1 MKKQNQGISLISLII
16 TIIVIIILGAV
27 VIFSGM
33 GTPEKAQLS
42 AIISDMDNVQTA
54 VDQAYYGFYT
64 EKSVAGE
71 VWPKSQ
77 FYEAV
82 ATGETSR
89 ENLKGV
95 GIVPISDSSMV
106 KMTLPKYEGRSWG
119 VAVEDIDDHTQV
131 GSVVL
136 LPGYETDG
144 KIYATLLDV
153 QNDGR
158 DTESMDNAMAKLNK
172 ESESSSM
179 ELVYQ
184 YGYVIAKFN
193 NNKIK
198 QAYVDEMKKDATLIE
213 NIGSFNTFEEFCNKI
228 GEDSANVLR
237 IVCYSCINTS
247 DATSTSIWDTNS
259 EMTMIYMQPYTTGE
273 VRIENTLT
281 NEMKSIEITELDEY
295 MIDFAGGG
303 DDKFSASC
311 FGLQRAQAN
320 RYETVHEN
328 CNIMLKINGI
338 EVYSGIA
345 YVSDV
350 FFSDYI
356 SELNEGESM
365 DLDIVISIDEKAVLF
380 KGAVKYKIP
389 GK

>member
-1 MKKQNQGISLISLII
+1 MKNMKKQDRGISLISLII

-71 VWPKSQ
+71 VWTKSQ

-119 VAVEDIDDHTQV
+119 VAVEDIDDHTRV

-158 DTESMDNAMAKLNK
+158 DTESMDNAISKVNNQNVVSNL
-172 ESESSSM
+172 
-179 ELVYQ
+179 ELSYQ
-184 YGYVIAKFN
+184 NGYAVGVL
-193 NNKIK
+193 KITSGGDEQLKKMVVEELKK
-198 QAYVDEMKKDATLIE
+198 QPDLTVEFE
-213 NIGSFNTFEEFCNKI
+213 TFEELCNILGVSEDVVLNSLRLNSISMTNAKEIGKFQRDDKIFCYGI
-228 GEDSANVLR
+228 PES
-237 IVCYSCINTS
+237 
-247 DATSTSIWDTNS
+247 
-259 EMTMIYMQPYTTGE
+259 TGE
-273 VRIENTLT
+273 IKLENIITK
-281 NEMKSIEITELDEY
+281 ESKSIFLLELSQYVINIEMEDGLSY
-295 MIDFAGGG
+295 W
-303 DDKFSASC
+303 FSLRKLENGSYADV
-311 FGLQRAQAN
+311 N
-320 RYETVHEN
+320 EDYEVV
-328 CNIMLKINGI
+328 IKINGTQR
-338 EVYSGIA
+338 YSGTA
-345 YVSDV
+345 KNKLNY
-350 FFSDYI
+350 FYNYA
-356 SELNEGESM
+356 SELSRGDVMEV
-365 DLDIVISIDEKAVLF
+365 DIEAVIDGNVVTF
-380 KGAVKYKIP
+380 KGICMLGIP
-389 GK
+389 G

>member
-71 VWPKSQ
+71 VWTKSQ

-119 VAVEDIDDHTQV
+119 VAVEDIDDHTRV

-158 DTESMDNAMAKLNK
+158 DTESMDNAISKVNNQNVVSNL
-172 ESESSSM
+172 
-179 ELVYQ
+179 ELSYQ
-184 YGYVIAKFN
+184 NGYAVGVL
-193 NNKIK
+193 KITSGGDEQLKKMVVEELKK
-198 QAYVDEMKKDATLIE
+198 QPDLTVEFE
-213 NIGSFNTFEEFCNKI
+213 TFEELCNILGVSEDVVLNSLRLNSISMTNAKEIGKFQRDDKIFCYGI
-228 GEDSANVLR
+228 PES
-237 IVCYSCINTS
+237 
-247 DATSTSIWDTNS
+247 
-259 EMTMIYMQPYTTGE
+259 TGE
-273 VRIENTLT
+273 IKLENIITK
-281 NEMKSIEITELDEY
+281 ESKSIFLLELSQYVINIEMEDGLSY
-295 MIDFAGGG
+295 W
-303 DDKFSASC
+303 FSLRKLENGSYADV
-311 FGLQRAQAN
+311 N
-320 RYETVHEN
+320 EDYEVV
-328 CNIMLKINGI
+328 IKINGTQR
-338 EVYSGIA
+338 YSGTA
-345 YVSDV
+345 KNKLNY
-350 FFSDYI
+350 FYNYA
-356 SELNEGESM
+356 SELSRGDVLEV
-365 DLDIVISIDEKAVLF
+365 DIEAVIDGNVVTF
-380 KGAVKYKIP
+380 KGICMLGIP
-389 GK
+389 G

>member
-71 VWPKSQ
+71 VWTKSQ

-119 VAVEDIDDHTQV
+119 VAVEDIDDHTRV

-158 DTESMDNAMAKLNK
+158 DTESMDNAISKVNNQNVVSNL
-172 ESESSSM
+172 
-179 ELVYQ
+179 ELSYQ
-184 YGYVIAKFN
+184 NGYAVGVL
-193 NNKIK
+193 KITSGGDEQLKKMVVEELKK
-198 QAYVDEMKKDATLIE
+198 QPDLTVEFE
-213 NIGSFNTFEEFCNKI
+213 TFEELCNILGVSEDVVLNSLRLNSISMTNAKEIGKFQRDDKIFCYGI
-228 GEDSANVLR
+228 PES
-237 IVCYSCINTS
+237 
-247 DATSTSIWDTNS
+247 
-259 EMTMIYMQPYTTGE
+259 TGE
-273 VRIENTLT
+273 IKLENIITK
-281 NEMKSIEITELDEY
+281 ESKSIFLLELSQYVINIEMEDGLSY
-295 MIDFAGGG
+295 W
-303 DDKFSASC
+303 FSLRKLENGSYADV
-311 FGLQRAQAN
+311 N
-320 RYETVHEN
+320 EDYEVV
-328 CNIMLKINGI
+328 IKINGTQR
-338 EVYSGIA
+338 YSGTA
-345 YVSDV
+345 KNKLNY
-350 FFSDYI
+350 FYNYA
-356 SELNEGESM
+356 SELSRGDVMEV
-365 DLDIVISIDEKAVLF
+365 DIEAVIDGNVVTF
-380 KGAVKYKIP
+380 KGICMLGIP
-389 GK
+389 G

>member
-1 MKKQNQGISLISLII
+1 MKKRNQGISLISLII
-16 TIIVIIILGAV
+16 TIIVIIIIGAV

-71 VWPKSQ
+71 VWTKSQ

-119 VAVEDIDDHTQV
+119 VAVEDIDDHTRV

-158 DTESMDNAMAKLNK
+158 DTESMDNAISKVNNQNVVSNL
-172 ESESSSM
+172 
-179 ELVYQ
+179 ELSYQ
-184 YGYVIAKFN
+184 NGYAVGVL
-193 NNKIK
+193 KITSGGDEQLKKMVVEELKK
-198 QAYVDEMKKDATLIE
+198 QPDLTVEFE
-213 NIGSFNTFEEFCNKI
+213 TFEELCNILGVSEDVVLNSLRLNSISMTNAKEIGKFQRDDKIFCYGI
-228 GEDSANVLR
+228 PES
-237 IVCYSCINTS
+237 
-247 DATSTSIWDTNS
+247 
-259 EMTMIYMQPYTTGE
+259 TGE
-273 VRIENTLT
+273 IKLENIITKESKSIFLLELSQYVI
-281 NEMKSIEITELDEY
+281 NIEMKNGLSY
-295 MIDFAGGG
+295 W
-303 DDKFSASC
+303 FSLRKLENGSYADV
-311 FGLQRAQAN
+311 N
-320 RYETVHEN
+320 EDYEVV
-328 CNIMLKINGI
+328 IKINGTQR
-338 EVYSGIA
+338 YSGTA
-345 YVSDV
+345 KNKLNY
-350 FFSDYI
+350 FYNYA
-356 SELNEGESM
+356 SELSRGDVMEV
-365 DLDIVISIDEKAVLF
+365 DIEAVIDGNVVTF
-380 KGAVKYKIP
+380 KGICMLGIP
-389 GK
+389 G

>member
-16 TIIVIIILGAV
+16 TIIVIIIIGAV

-71 VWPKSQ
+71 VWTKSQ

-119 VAVEDIDDHTQV
+119 VAVEDIDDHTRV

-158 DTESMDNAMAKLNK
+158 DTESMDNAISKVNNQNVVSNL
-172 ESESSSM
+172 
-179 ELVYQ
+179 ELSYQ
-184 YGYVIAKFN
+184 NGYAVGVL
-193 NNKIK
+193 KITSGGDEQLKKMVVEELKK
-198 QAYVDEMKKDATLIE
+198 QPDLTVEFE
-213 NIGSFNTFEEFCNKI
+213 TFEELCNILGVSEDVVLNSLRLNSISMTNAKEIGKFQRDDKIFCYGI
-228 GEDSANVLR
+228 PES
-237 IVCYSCINTS
+237 
-247 DATSTSIWDTNS
+247 
-259 EMTMIYMQPYTTGE
+259 TGE
-273 VRIENTLT
+273 IKLENIITKESKSIFLLELSQYVI
-281 NEMKSIEITELDEY
+281 NIEMKNGLSY
-295 MIDFAGGG
+295 W
-303 DDKFSASC
+303 FSLRKLENGSYADV
-311 FGLQRAQAN
+311 N
-320 RYETVHEN
+320 EDYEVV
-328 CNIMLKINGI
+328 IKINGTQR
-338 EVYSGIA
+338 YSGTA
-345 YVSDV
+345 KNKLNY
-350 FFSDYI
+350 FYNYA
-356 SELNEGESM
+356 SELSRGDVMEV
-365 DLDIVISIDEKAVLF
+365 DIEAVIDGNVVTF
-380 KGAVKYKIP
+380 KGICMLGIP
-389 GK
+389 G

>member
-16 TIIVIIILGAV
+16 TIIVIIIIGAV

-71 VWPKSQ
+71 VWTKSQ

-119 VAVEDIDDHTQV
+119 VAVEDIDDHTRV

-158 DTESMDNAMAKLNK
+158 DTESMDNAISKVNNQNVVSNL
-172 ESESSSM
+172 
-179 ELVYQ
+179 ELSYQ
-184 YGYVIAKFN
+184 NGYAVGVL
-193 NNKIK
+193 KITSGGDEQLKKMVVEELKK
-198 QAYVDEMKKDATLIE
+198 QPDLTVEFE
-213 NIGSFNTFEEFCNKI
+213 TFEELCNILGVSEDVVLNSLRLNSISMTNAKEIGKFQRDDKIFCYGI
-228 GEDSANVLR
+228 PES
-237 IVCYSCINTS
+237 
-247 DATSTSIWDTNS
+247 
-259 EMTMIYMQPYTTGE
+259 TGE
-273 VRIENTLT
+273 IKLENIITK
-281 NEMKSIEITELDEY
+281 ESKSIFLLELSQYVINIEMEDGLSY
-295 MIDFAGGG
+295 W
-303 DDKFSASC
+303 FSLRKLENGSYADV
-311 FGLQRAQAN
+311 N
-320 RYETVHEN
+320 EDYEVV
-328 CNIMLKINGI
+328 IKINGTQR
-338 EVYSGIA
+338 YSGTA
-345 YVSDV
+345 KNKLNY
-350 FFSDYI
+350 FYNYA
-356 SELNEGESM
+356 SELSRGDVMEV
-365 DLDIVISIDEKAVLF
+365 DIEAVIDGNVVTF
-380 KGAVKYKIP
+380 KGICMLGIP
-389 GK
+389 G

>member
-1 MKKQNQGISLISLII
+1 MKKRNQGISLISLII
-16 TIIVIIILGAV
+16 TIIVIIIIGAV

-71 VWPKSQ
+71 VWTKSQ

-119 VAVEDIDDHTQV
+119 VAVEDIDDHTRV

-158 DTESMDNAMAKLNK
+158 DTESMDNAISKVNNQNVVSNL
-172 ESESSSM
+172 
-179 ELVYQ
+179 ELSYQ
-184 YGYVIAKFN
+184 NGYAVGVL
-193 NNKIK
+193 KITSGGDEQLKKMVVEELKK
-198 QAYVDEMKKDATLIE
+198 QPDLTVEFE
-213 NIGSFNTFEEFCNKI
+213 TFEELCNILGVSEDVVLNSLRLNSISMTNAKEIGKFQRDDKIFCYGI
-228 GEDSANVLR
+228 PES
-237 IVCYSCINTS
+237 
-247 DATSTSIWDTNS
+247 
-259 EMTMIYMQPYTTGE
+259 TGE
-273 VRIENTLT
+273 IKLENIITK
-281 NEMKSIEITELDEY
+281 ESKSIFLLELSQYVINIEMEDGLSY
-295 MIDFAGGG
+295 W
-303 DDKFSASC
+303 FSLRKLENGSYADV
-311 FGLQRAQAN
+311 N
-320 RYETVHEN
+320 EDYEVV
-328 CNIMLKINGI
+328 IKINGTQR
-338 EVYSGIA
+338 YSGTA
-345 YVSDV
+345 KNKLNY
-350 FFSDYI
+350 FYNYA
-356 SELNEGESM
+356 SELSRGDVMEV
-365 DLDIVISIDEKAVLF
+365 DIEAVIDGNVVTF
-380 KGAVKYKIP
+380 KGICMLGIP
-389 GK
+389 G

>member
-71 VWPKSQ
+71 VWTKSQ

-119 VAVEDIDDHTQV
+119 VAVEDIDDHTRV

-158 DTESMDNAMAKLNK
+158 DTESMDNAISKVNNQNVVSNL
-172 ESESSSM
+172 
-179 ELVYQ
+179 ELSYQ
-184 YGYVIAKFN
+184 NGYAVGVL
-193 NNKIK
+193 KITSGGDEQLKKMVVEELKK
-198 QAYVDEMKKDATLIE
+198 QPDLTVEFE
-213 NIGSFNTFEEFCNKI
+213 TFEELCNILGVSEDVVLNSLRLNSISMTNAKEIGKFQRDDKIFCYGI
-228 GEDSANVLR
+228 PES
-237 IVCYSCINTS
+237 
-247 DATSTSIWDTNS
+247 
-259 EMTMIYMQPYTTGE
+259 TGE
-273 VRIENTLT
+273 IKLENIITKESKSIFLLELSQYVI
-281 NEMKSIEITELDEY
+281 NIEMKNGLSY
-295 MIDFAGGG
+295 W
-303 DDKFSASC
+303 FSLRKLENGSYADV
-311 FGLQRAQAN
+311 N
-320 RYETVHEN
+320 EDYEVV
-328 CNIMLKINGI
+328 IKINGTQR
-338 EVYSGIA
+338 YSGTA
-345 YVSDV
+345 KNKLNY
-350 FFSDYI
+350 FYNYA
-356 SELNEGESM
+356 SELSRGDVMEV
-365 DLDIVISIDEKAVLF
+365 DIEAVIDGNVVTF
-380 KGAVKYKIP
+380 KGICMLGIP
-389 GK
+389 G

>member
-71 VWPKSQ
+71 VWTKSQ

-119 VAVEDIDDHTQV
+119 VAVEDIDDHTRV

-158 DTESMDNAMAKLNK
+158 DTESMDNAISKVNNQNVVSNL
-172 ESESSSM
+172 
-179 ELVYQ
+179 ELSYQ
-184 YGYVIAKFN
+184 NGYAVGVL
-193 NNKIK
+193 KITSGGDEQLKKMVVEELKK
-198 QAYVDEMKKDATLIE
+198 QPDLTVEFE
-213 NIGSFNTFEEFCNKI
+213 TFEELCNILGVSEDVVLNSLRLNSISMTNAKEIGKFQRDDKIFCYGI
-228 GEDSANVLR
+228 PES
-237 IVCYSCINTS
+237 
-247 DATSTSIWDTNS
+247 
-259 EMTMIYMQPYTTGE
+259 TGE
-273 VRIENTLT
+273 IKLENIIKKKTKSIFLLELSQYVI
-281 NEMKSIEITELDEY
+281 NIEMKNGLSY
-295 MIDFAGGG
+295 W
-303 DDKFSASC
+303 FSLRKLENGSYADV
-311 FGLQRAQAN
+311 N
-320 RYETVHEN
+320 EDYEVV
-328 CNIMLKINGI
+328 IKINGTQR
-338 EVYSGIA
+338 YSGTA
-345 YVSDV
+345 KNKLNY
-350 FFSDYI
+350 FYNYA
-356 SELNEGESM
+356 SELSRGDVMEV
-365 DLDIVISIDEKAVLF
+365 DIEAVIDGNVVTF
-380 KGAVKYKIP
+380 KGICMLGIP
-389 GK
+389 G

>member
-42 AIISDMDNVQTA
+42 AIISDIDNVQTA

-71 VWPKSQ
+71 VWTKSQ

-119 VAVEDIDDHTQV
+119 VAVEDIDDHTRV

-158 DTESMDNAMAKLNK
+158 DTESMDNAISKVNNQNVVSNL
-172 ESESSSM
+172 
-179 ELVYQ
+179 ELSYQ
-184 YGYVIAKFN
+184 NGYAVGVL
-193 NNKIK
+193 KITSGGDEQLKKMVVEELKK
-198 QAYVDEMKKDATLIE
+198 QPDLTVEFE
-213 NIGSFNTFEEFCNKI
+213 TFEELCNILGVSEDVVLNSLRLNSISMTNAKEIGKFQRDDKIFCYGI
-228 GEDSANVLR
+228 PES
-237 IVCYSCINTS
+237 
-247 DATSTSIWDTNS
+247 
-259 EMTMIYMQPYTTGE
+259 TGE
-273 VRIENTLT
+273 IKLENIITK
-281 NEMKSIEITELDEY
+281 ESKSIFLLELSQYVINIEMEDGLSY
-295 MIDFAGGG
+295 W
-303 DDKFSASC
+303 FSLRKLENGSYADV
-311 FGLQRAQAN
+311 N
-320 RYETVHEN
+320 EDYEVV
-328 CNIMLKINGI
+328 IKINGTQR
-338 EVYSGIA
+338 YSGTA
-345 YVSDV
+345 KNKLNY
-350 FFSDYI
+350 FYNYA
-356 SELNEGESM
+356 SELSRGDVMEV
-365 DLDIVISIDEKAVLF
+365 DIEAVIDGNVVTF
-380 KGAVKYKIP
+380 KGICMLGIP
-389 GK
+389 G

>member
-71 VWPKSQ
+71 VWTKSQ

-158 DTESMDNAMAKLNK
+158 DTESMDNAISKVNNQNVVSNL
-172 ESESSSM
+172 
-179 ELVYQ
+179 ELSYQ
-184 YGYVIAKFN
+184 NGYAVGVL
-193 NNKIK
+193 KITSGGDEQLKKMVVEELKK
-198 QAYVDEMKKDATLIE
+198 QPDLTVEFE
-213 NIGSFNTFEEFCNKI
+213 TFEELCNILGVSEDVVLNSLRLNSISMTNAKEIGKFQRDDKIFCYGI
-228 GEDSANVLR
+228 PES
-237 IVCYSCINTS
+237 
-247 DATSTSIWDTNS
+247 
-259 EMTMIYMQPYTTGE
+259 TGE
-273 VRIENTLT
+273 IKLENIITKESKSIFLLELSQYVI
-281 NEMKSIEITELDEY
+281 NIEMKNGLSY
-295 MIDFAGGG
+295 W
-303 DDKFSASC
+303 FSLRKLENGSYADV
-311 FGLQRAQAN
+311 N
-320 RYETVHEN
+320 EDYEVV
-328 CNIMLKINGI
+328 IKINGTQR
-338 EVYSGIA
+338 YSGTA
-345 YVSDV
+345 KNKLNY
-350 FFSDYI
+350 FYNYA
-356 SELNEGESM
+356 SELSRGDVMEV
-365 DLDIVISIDEKAVLF
+365 DIEAVIDGNVVTF
-380 KGAVKYKIP
+380 KGICMLGIP
-389 GK
+389 G

>member
-16 TIIVIIILGAV
+16 TIIVIIIIGAV

-71 VWPKSQ
+71 VWTKSQ

-119 VAVEDIDDHTQV
+119 VAVEDIDDHTRV

-158 DTESMDNAMAKLNK
+158 DTESMDNAISKVNNQNVVSNL
-172 ESESSSM
+172 
-179 ELVYQ
+179 ELSYQ
-184 YGYVIAKFN
+184 NGYAVGVL
-193 NNKIK
+193 KITSGGDEQLKKMVVEELKK
-198 QAYVDEMKKDATLIE
+198 QPDLTVEFE
-213 NIGSFNTFEEFCNKI
+213 TFEELCNILGVSEDVVLNSLRLNSISMTNAKEIGKFQRDDKIFCYGI
-228 GEDSANVLR
+228 PES
-237 IVCYSCINTS
+237 
-247 DATSTSIWDTNS
+247 
-259 EMTMIYMQPYTTGE
+259 TGE
-273 VRIENTLT
+273 IKLENTITKESKSIFLLELSQYVI
-281 NEMKSIEITELDEY
+281 NIEMKNGLSY
-295 MIDFAGGG
+295 W
-303 DDKFSASC
+303 FSLRKLENGSYADV
-311 FGLQRAQAN
+311 N
-320 RYETVHEN
+320 EDYEVV
-328 CNIMLKINGI
+328 IKINGTQR
-338 EVYSGIA
+338 YSGTA
-345 YVSDV
+345 KNKLNY
-350 FFSDYI
+350 FYNYA
-356 SELNEGESM
+356 SELSRGDVMEV
-365 DLDIVISIDEKAVLF
+365 DIEAVIDGNVVTF
-380 KGAVKYKIP
+380 KGICMLGIP
-389 GK
+389 G

>member
-71 VWPKSQ
+71 VWTKSQ

-119 VAVEDIDDHTQV
+119 VAVEDIDDHTRV

-158 DTESMDNAMAKLNK
+158 DTESMDNAISKVNNQNVVSNL
-172 ESESSSM
+172 
-179 ELVYQ
+179 ELSYQ
-184 YGYVIAKFN
+184 NGYAVGVL
-193 NNKIK
+193 KITSGGDEQLKKMVVEELKK
-198 QAYVDEMKKDATLIE
+198 QPDLTVEFE
-213 NIGSFNTFEEFCNKI
+213 TFEELCNILGVSEDVVLNSLRLNSISMTNAKEIGKFQRDDKIFCYGI
-228 GEDSANVLR
+228 PES
-237 IVCYSCINTS
+237 
-247 DATSTSIWDTNS
+247 
-259 EMTMIYMQPYTTGE
+259 TGE
-273 VRIENTLT
+273 IKLENTITKESKSIFLLELSQYVI
-281 NEMKSIEITELDEY
+281 NIEMKNGLSY
-295 MIDFAGGG
+295 W
-303 DDKFSASC
+303 FSLRKLENGSYADV
-311 FGLQRAQAN
+311 N
-320 RYETVHEN
+320 EDYEVV
-328 CNIMLKINGI
+328 IKINGTQR
-338 EVYSGIA
+338 YSGTA
-345 YVSDV
+345 KNKLNY
-350 FFSDYI
+350 FYNYA
-356 SELNEGESM
+356 SELSRGDVMEV
-365 DLDIVISIDEKAVLF
+365 DIEAVIDGNVVTF
-380 KGAVKYKIP
+380 KGICMLGIP
-389 GK
+389 G

>member
-1 MKKQNQGISLISLII
+1 MKKRNQGISLISLII

-71 VWPKSQ
+71 VWTKSQ

-119 VAVEDIDDHTQV
+119 VAVEDIDDHTRV

-158 DTESMDNAMAKLNK
+158 DTESMDNAISKVNNQNVVSNL
-172 ESESSSM
+172 
-179 ELVYQ
+179 ELSYQ
-184 YGYVIAKFN
+184 NGYAVGVL
-193 NNKIK
+193 KITSGGDEQLKKMVVEELKK
-198 QAYVDEMKKDATLIE
+198 QPDLTVEFE
-213 NIGSFNTFEEFCNKI
+213 TFEELCNILGVSEDVVLNSLRLNSISMTNAKEIGKFQRDDKIFCYGI
-228 GEDSANVLR
+228 PES
-237 IVCYSCINTS
+237 
-247 DATSTSIWDTNS
+247 
-259 EMTMIYMQPYTTGE
+259 TGE
-273 VRIENTLT
+273 IKLENIITK
-281 NEMKSIEITELDEY
+281 ESKSIFLLELSQYVINIEMEDGLSY
-295 MIDFAGGG
+295 W
-303 DDKFSASC
+303 FSLRKLENGSYADV
-311 FGLQRAQAN
+311 N
-320 RYETVHEN
+320 EDYEVV
-328 CNIMLKINGI
+328 IKINGTQR
-338 EVYSGIA
+338 YSGTA
-345 YVSDV
+345 KNKLNY
-350 FFSDYI
+350 FYNYA
-356 SELNEGESM
+356 SELSRGDVMEV
-365 DLDIVISIDEKAVLF
+365 DIEAVIDGNVVTF
-380 KGAVKYKIP
+380 KGICMLGIP
-389 GK
+389 G

>member
-1 MKKQNQGISLISLII
+1 MKKRNQGISLISLII
-16 TIIVIIILGAV
+16 TIIVIIIIGAV

-71 VWPKSQ
+71 VWTKSQ

-119 VAVEDIDDHTQV
+119 VAVEDIDDHTRV

-198 QAYVDEMKKDATLIE
+198 QEYV
-213 NIGSFNTFEEFCNKI
+213 
-228 GEDSANVLR
+228 
-237 IVCYSCINTS
+237 
-247 DATSTSIWDTNS
+247 
-259 EMTMIYMQPYTTGE
+259 
-273 VRIENTLT
+273 
-281 NEMKSIEITELDEY
+281 
-295 MIDFAGGG
+295 
-303 DDKFSASC
+303 
-311 FGLQRAQAN
+311 
-320 RYETVHEN
+320 
-328 CNIMLKINGI
+328 
-338 EVYSGIA
+338 
-345 YVSDV
+345 
-350 FFSDYI
+350 
-356 SELNEGESM
+356 
-365 DLDIVISIDEKAVLF
+365 
-380 KGAVKYKIP
+380 
-389 GK
+389 

>member
-16 TIIVIIILGAV
+16 TIIVIIILAAV

-42 AIISDMDNVQTA
+42 AIISDIDNVQTA

-71 VWPKSQ
+71 VWTKSQ

-119 VAVEDIDDHTQV
+119 VAVEDIDDHTRV

-158 DTESMDNAMAKLNK
+158 DTESMDNAISKVNNQNVVSNL
-172 ESESSSM
+172 
-179 ELVYQ
+179 ELSYQ
-184 YGYVIAKFN
+184 NGYAVGVL
-193 NNKIK
+193 KITSGGDEQLKKMVVEELKK
-198 QAYVDEMKKDATLIE
+198 QPDLTVEFE
-213 NIGSFNTFEEFCNKI
+213 TFEELCNILGASEDVVLNSLRLNSISMSNAKEIGKFQRDDKIFCYGI
-228 GEDSANVLR
+228 PES
-237 IVCYSCINTS
+237 
-247 DATSTSIWDTNS
+247 
-259 EMTMIYMQPYTTGE
+259 TGE
-273 VRIENTLT
+273 VKFENTIT
-281 NEMKSIEITELDEY
+281 KESKSIFLSELNQYVINVSMEEGLSY
-295 MIDFAGGG
+295 W
-303 DDKFSASC
+303 FSLRKLENGSYVDVSE
-311 FGLQRAQAN
+311 N
-320 RYETVHEN
+320 YEVL
-328 CNIMLKINGI
+328 IKINGI
-338 EVYSGIA
+338 QRYSGTA
-345 YVSDV
+345 KNKLNY
-350 FFSDYI
+350 FYDYA
-356 SELNEGESM
+356 SELSRGDVMEV
-365 DLDIVISIDEKAVLF
+365 DIEAVIDENVVTF
-380 KGAVKYKIP
+380 KGICMLGIP
-389 GK
+389 G

>member
-71 VWPKSQ
+71 VWTKSQ

-119 VAVEDIDDHTQV
+119 VAVEDIDDHTRV

-158 DTESMDNAMAKLNK
+158 DTESMDNAISKVNNQNVVSNL
-172 ESESSSM
+172 
-179 ELVYQ
+179 ELSYQ
-184 YGYVIAKFN
+184 NGYAVGVL
-193 NNKIK
+193 KITSGGDEQLKKMVVEELKK
-198 QAYVDEMKKDATLIE
+198 QPDLTVEFE
-213 NIGSFNTFEEFCNKI
+213 TFEELCNILGVSEDVVLNSLRLNSISMTNAKEIGKFQRDDKIFCYGI
-228 GEDSANVLR
+228 PES
-237 IVCYSCINTS
+237 
-247 DATSTSIWDTNS
+247 
-259 EMTMIYMQPYTTGE
+259 TGE
-273 VRIENTLT
+273 IKLENTIT
-281 NEMKSIEITELDEY
+281 KESKSIFLLELSQY
-295 MIDFAGGG
+295 VINIDMKNGLSYW
-303 DDKFSASC
+303 FSLRKLENGSYADV
-311 FGLQRAQAN
+311 N
-320 RYETVHEN
+320 EDYEVV
-328 CNIMLKINGI
+328 IKINGTQR
-338 EVYSGIA
+338 YSGTA
-345 YVSDV
+345 KNKLNY
-350 FFSDYI
+350 FYNYA
-356 SELNEGESM
+356 SELSRGDVMEV
-365 DLDIVISIDEKAVLF
+365 DIEAVIDGNVVTF
-380 KGAVKYKIP
+380 KGICMLGIP
-389 GK
+389 G

>member
-71 VWPKSQ
+71 VWTKSQ

-119 VAVEDIDDHTQV
+119 VAVEDIDDHTRV

-158 DTESMDNAMAKLNK
+158 DTESMDNAISKVNNQNVVSNL
-172 ESESSSM
+172 
-179 ELVYQ
+179 ELSYQ
-184 YGYVIAKFN
+184 NGYAVGVL
-193 NNKIK
+193 KITSGGDEQLKKMVVEELKK
-198 QAYVDEMKKDATLIE
+198 QPDLTVEFE
-213 NIGSFNTFEEFCNKI
+213 TFEELCNILGVSEDVVLNSLRLNSISMTNAKEIGKFQRDDKIFCYGI
-228 GEDSANVLR
+228 PES
-237 IVCYSCINTS
+237 
-247 DATSTSIWDTNS
+247 
-259 EMTMIYMQPYTTGE
+259 TGE
-273 VRIENTLT
+273 IKLENIITKESKSIFLLELSQYVI
-281 NEMKSIEITELDEY
+281 NIEMKNGLSY
-295 MIDFAGGG
+295 W
-303 DDKFSASC
+303 FSLRKLENGSYADV
-311 FGLQRAQAN
+311 N
-320 RYETVHEN
+320 EDYEVV
-328 CNIMLKINGI
+328 IKINGTQR
-338 EVYSGIA
+338 YSGTA
-345 YVSDV
+345 KNKLNY
-350 FFSDYI
+350 FYNYA
-356 SELNEGESM
+356 SELSRGDVMEV
-365 DLDIVISIDEKAVLF
+365 DIEAVIDGNVVTF
-380 KGAVKYKIP
+380 KGICML
-389 GK
+389 GISG

>member
-71 VWPKSQ
+71 VWTKSQ

-106 KMTLPKYEGRSWG
+106 KMSLPKYEGRSWG
-119 VAVEDIDDHTQV
+119 GAVEDIDDHTRV

-158 DTESMDNAMAKLNK
+158 DTESMDNAISKVNNQNVVSNL
-172 ESESSSM
+172 
-179 ELVYQ
+179 ELSYQ
-184 YGYVIAKFN
+184 NGYAVGVL
-193 NNKIK
+193 KITSGGDEQLKKMVVEELKK
-198 QAYVDEMKKDATLIE
+198 QPDLTVEFE
-213 NIGSFNTFEEFCNKI
+213 TFEELCNILGVSEDVVLNSLRLNSISMTNAKEIGKFQRDDKIFCYGI
-228 GEDSANVLR
+228 PES
-237 IVCYSCINTS
+237 
-247 DATSTSIWDTNS
+247 
-259 EMTMIYMQPYTTGE
+259 TGE
-273 VRIENTLT
+273 IKLENIITK
-281 NEMKSIEITELDEY
+281 ESKSIFLLELSQYVINIEMEDGLSY
-295 MIDFAGGG
+295 W
-303 DDKFSASC
+303 FSLRKLENGSYADV
-311 FGLQRAQAN
+311 N
-320 RYETVHEN
+320 EDYEVV
-328 CNIMLKINGI
+328 IKINGTQR
-338 EVYSGIA
+338 YSGTA
-345 YVSDV
+345 KNKLNY
-350 FFSDYI
+350 FYNYA
-356 SELNEGESM
+356 SELSRGDVMEV
-365 DLDIVISIDEKAVLF
+365 DIEAVIDGNVVTF
-380 KGAVKYKIP
+380 KGICMLGIP
-389 GK
+389 G

>member
-71 VWPKSQ
+71 VWTKSQ

-119 VAVEDIDDHTQV
+119 VAVEDIDDHTRV

-158 DTESMDNAMAKLNK
+158 DTESMDNAISKVNNQTVVSNL
-172 ESESSSM
+172 
-179 ELVYQ
+179 ELSYQ
-184 YGYVIAKFN
+184 NGYAVGVL
-193 NNKIK
+193 KITSGGDEQLKKMVVEELKK
-198 QAYVDEMKKDATLIE
+198 QPDLTVEFE
-213 NIGSFNTFEEFCNKI
+213 TFEELCNILGVSEDVVLNSLRLNSISMTNAKEIGKFQRDDKIFCYGI
-228 GEDSANVLR
+228 PES
-237 IVCYSCINTS
+237 
-247 DATSTSIWDTNS
+247 
-259 EMTMIYMQPYTTGE
+259 TGE
-273 VRIENTLT
+273 IKLENIITKESKSIFLLELSQYVI
-281 NEMKSIEITELDEY
+281 NIEMKNGLSY
-295 MIDFAGGG
+295 W
-303 DDKFSASC
+303 FSLRKLENGSYADV
-311 FGLQRAQAN
+311 N
-320 RYETVHEN
+320 EDYEVV
-328 CNIMLKINGI
+328 IKINGTQR
-338 EVYSGIA
+338 YSGTA
-345 YVSDV
+345 KNKLNY
-350 FFSDYI
+350 FYNYA
-356 SELNEGESM
+356 SELSRGDVMEV
-365 DLDIVISIDEKAVLF
+365 DIEAVIDGNVVTF
-380 KGAVKYKIP
+380 KGICMLGIP
-389 GK
+389 G

>member
-1 MKKQNQGISLISLII
+1 MEKQNLGISLISLII
-16 TIIVIIILGAV
+16 TIIVIIIIGAV

-71 VWPKSQ
+71 VWTKSQ

-119 VAVEDIDDHTQV
+119 VAVEDIDDHTRV

-158 DTESMDNAMAKLNK
+158 DTESMDNAISKVNNQNVVSNL
-172 ESESSSM
+172 
-179 ELVYQ
+179 ELSYQ
-184 YGYVIAKFN
+184 NGYAVGVL
-193 NNKIK
+193 KITSGGDEQLKKMVVEELKK
-198 QAYVDEMKKDATLIE
+198 QPDLTVEFE
-213 NIGSFNTFEEFCNKI
+213 TFEELCNILGVSEDVVLNSLRLNSISMTNAKEIGKFQRDDKIFCYGI
-228 GEDSANVLR
+228 PES
-237 IVCYSCINTS
+237 
-247 DATSTSIWDTNS
+247 
-259 EMTMIYMQPYTTGE
+259 TGE
-273 VRIENTLT
+273 IKLENIITKESKSIFLLELSQYVI
-281 NEMKSIEITELDEY
+281 NIEMKNGLSY
-295 MIDFAGGG
+295 W
-303 DDKFSASC
+303 FSLRKLENGSYADV
-311 FGLQRAQAN
+311 N
-320 RYETVHEN
+320 EDYEVV
-328 CNIMLKINGI
+328 IKINGTQR
-338 EVYSGIA
+338 YSGTA
-345 YVSDV
+345 KNKLNY
-350 FFSDYI
+350 FYNYA
-356 SELNEGESM
+356 SELSRGDVMEV
-365 DLDIVISIDEKAVLF
+365 DIEAVIDGNVVTF
-380 KGAVKYKIP
+380 KGICMLGIP
-389 GK
+389 G

>member
-1 MKKQNQGISLISLII
+1 MKKRNQGISLISLII
-16 TIIVIIILGAV
+16 TIIVIIIIGAV

-71 VWPKSQ
+71 VWTKSQ

-95 GIVPISDSSMV
+95 GRVPISDSSMV

-119 VAVEDIDDHTQV
+119 VAVEDIDDHTRV

-158 DTESMDNAMAKLNK
+158 DTESMDNAISKVNNQNVVSNL
-172 ESESSSM
+172 
-179 ELVYQ
+179 ELSYQ
-184 YGYVIAKFN
+184 NGYAVGVL
-193 NNKIK
+193 KITSGGDEQLKKMVVEELKK
-198 QAYVDEMKKDATLIE
+198 QPDLTVEFE
-213 NIGSFNTFEEFCNKI
+213 TFEELCNILGVSEDVVLNSLRLNSISMTNAKEIGKFQRDDKIFCYGI
-228 GEDSANVLR
+228 PES
-237 IVCYSCINTS
+237 
-247 DATSTSIWDTNS
+247 
-259 EMTMIYMQPYTTGE
+259 TGE
-273 VRIENTLT
+273 IKLENIITK
-281 NEMKSIEITELDEY
+281 ESKSIFLLELSQYVINIEMEDGLSY
-295 MIDFAGGG
+295 W
-303 DDKFSASC
+303 FSLRKLENGSYADV
-311 FGLQRAQAN
+311 N
-320 RYETVHEN
+320 EDYEVV
-328 CNIMLKINGI
+328 IKINGTQR
-338 EVYSGIA
+338 YSGTA
-345 YVSDV
+345 KNKLNY
-350 FFSDYI
+350 FYNYA
-356 SELNEGESM
+356 SELSRGDVMEV
-365 DLDIVISIDEKAVLF
+365 DIEAVIDGNVVTF
-380 KGAVKYKIP
+380 KGICMLGIP
-389 GK
+389 G

>member
-71 VWPKSQ
+71 VWTKSQ

-119 VAVEDIDDHTQV
+119 VAVEDIDDHTRV

-158 DTESMDNAMAKLNK
+158 DTESMDNAISKVNNQNVVSNLELSYQNGYAVGVLKITSGGDEQLKKMAV
-172 ESESSSM
+172 E
-179 ELVYQ
+179 EL
-184 YGYVIAKFN
+184 K
-193 NNKIK
+193 K
-198 QAYVDEMKKDATLIE
+198 QPDLTVEFE
-213 NIGSFNTFEEFCNKI
+213 TFEELCNILGVSEDVVLNSLRLNSISMTNAKEIGKFQRDDKIFCYGI
-228 GEDSANVLR
+228 PES
-237 IVCYSCINTS
+237 
-247 DATSTSIWDTNS
+247 
-259 EMTMIYMQPYTTGE
+259 TGE
-273 VRIENTLT
+273 IKLENTIT
-281 NEMKSIEITELDEY
+281 KESKSIFLLELSQY
-295 MIDFAGGG
+295 VINIDMKNGLSYW
-303 DDKFSASC
+303 FSLRKLENGSYADV
-311 FGLQRAQAN
+311 N
-320 RYETVHEN
+320 EDYEVV
-328 CNIMLKINGI
+328 IKINGTQR
-338 EVYSGIA
+338 YSGTA
-345 YVSDV
+345 KNKLNY
-350 FFSDYI
+350 FYNYA
-356 SELNEGESM
+356 SELSRGDVMEV
-365 DLDIVISIDEKAVLF
+365 DIEAVIDGNVVTF
-380 KGAVKYKIP
+380 KGICMLGIP
-389 GK
+389 G

>member
-1 MKKQNQGISLISLII
+1 MKNMKKQNRGISLISLII

-71 VWPKSQ
+71 VWTKSQ

-119 VAVEDIDDHTQV
+119 VAVEDIDDHTRV

-158 DTESMDNAMAKLNK
+158 DTESMDNAISKVNNQNVVSNL
-172 ESESSSM
+172 
-179 ELVYQ
+179 ELSYQ
-184 YGYVIAKFN
+184 NGYAVGVL
-193 NNKIK
+193 KITSGGDEQLKKMVVEELKK
-198 QAYVDEMKKDATLIE
+198 QPDLTVEFE
-213 NIGSFNTFEEFCNKI
+213 TFEELCNILGVSEDVVLNSLRLNSISMTNAKEIGKFQRDDKIFCYGI
-228 GEDSANVLR
+228 PES
-237 IVCYSCINTS
+237 
-247 DATSTSIWDTNS
+247 
-259 EMTMIYMQPYTTGE
+259 TGE
-273 VRIENTLT
+273 IKLENIITK
-281 NEMKSIEITELDEY
+281 ESKSIFLLELSQYVINIEMEDGLSY
-295 MIDFAGGG
+295 W
-303 DDKFSASC
+303 FSLRKLENGSYADV
-311 FGLQRAQAN
+311 N
-320 RYETVHEN
+320 EDYEVV
-328 CNIMLKINGI
+328 IKINGTQR
-338 EVYSGIA
+338 YSGTA
-345 YVSDV
+345 KNKLNY
-350 FFSDYI
+350 FYNYA
-356 SELNEGESM
+356 SELSRGDVMEV
-365 DLDIVISIDEKAVLF
+365 DIEAVIDGNVVTF
-380 KGAVKYKIP
+380 KGICMLGIP
-389 GK
+389 G